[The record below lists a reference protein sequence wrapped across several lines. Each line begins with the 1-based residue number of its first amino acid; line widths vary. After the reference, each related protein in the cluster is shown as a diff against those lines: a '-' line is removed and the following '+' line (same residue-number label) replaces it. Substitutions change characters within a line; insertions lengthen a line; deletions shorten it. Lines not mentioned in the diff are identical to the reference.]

1 MYLELQMNCDNKFIF
16 KEIEPDSYKTKV
28 YELKLVKNAL
38 SSYLKEIIV
47 SIQSQMFLLII
58 VINS

>member
-1 MYLELQMNCDNKFIF
+1 MNCDTKFIF
-16 KEIEPDSYKTKV
+16 KEIEPDFYKAKV
-28 YELKLVKNAL
+28 YQLKLVKNVL

-47 SIQSQMFLLII
+47 SIQSQMSLLII